1 MVGLPLDAH
10 AARMLTETYQY
21 SQAVQMQMAAAL
33 AVQQAGGVHS
43 RSMNR
48 AQIQR
53 LSKERDTDLLVGLDI
68 FIEAMKMTDDER
80 RQNGIVEQRF
90 NRALKAY
97 KGLATRRLDV
107 DAYDLTPPTDVER
120 AQLHACMI
128 TGIDQVYRAQ
138 SNGRYADGVQ
148 KMRRKTK
155 DSQLWTKPGDLVAG
169 AAYNIGRI
177 TQNNYSTAR
186 LVTNAFRV
194 DIDSL
199 REFTPERIEDRKRS
213 KYRIDT
219 NGIVQEQYA
228 VYYDGRPIDK
238 YYWQDADSSRTT
250 RDFLLDHVLDDDF
263 EGAEQLPTSIQAFRQ
278 QLNELR
284 ALQHRTD
291 KSLDI
296 DRVVQRM
303 KAIIRQNVPI
313 DTGSLAD
320 VPSFTVPRKLSQISN
335 EERSEILSQA
345 PDQLTL
351 FNDLTQEFV
360 TVPVVYTNNVA
371 YITLSKELYP
381 LLASEIPEL
390 LGRTIMV
397 RPLSGHR
404 YVDQAT
410 AYQERGSRR
419 NNRGAIVAPEEVQRR
434 RAERNAA
441 ERKSAGVISS
451 QANIASAVKRS
462 NQRRGR
468 GFRGNGKSATYGE
481 TTDL

>member
-1 MVGLPLDAH
+1 
-10 AARMLTETYQY
+10 
-21 SQAVQMQMAAAL
+21 
-33 AVQQAGGVHS
+33 
-43 RSMNR
+43 
-48 AQIQR
+48 
-53 LSKERDTDLLVGLDI
+53 
-68 FIEAMKMTDDER
+68 
-80 RQNGIVEQRF
+80 
-90 NRALKAY
+90 
-97 KGLATRRLDV
+97 
-107 DAYDLTPPTDVER
+107 
-120 AQLHACMI
+120 
-128 TGIDQVYRAQ
+128 
-138 SNGRYADGVQ
+138 
-148 KMRRKTK
+148 
-155 DSQLWTKPGDLVAG
+155 
-169 AAYNIGRI
+169 
-177 TQNNYSTAR
+177 
-186 LVTNAFRV
+186 
-194 DIDSL
+194 
-199 REFTPERIEDRKRS
+199 
-213 KYRIDT
+213 
-219 NGIVQEQYA
+219 
-228 VYYDGRPIDK
+228 
-238 YYWQDADSSRTT
+238 
-250 RDFLLDHVLDDDF
+250 
-263 EGAEQLPTSIQAFRQ
+263 
-278 QLNELR
+278 
-284 ALQHRTD
+284 
-291 KSLDI
+291 
-296 DRVVQRM
+296 M

-360 TVPVVYTNNVA
+360 TVPVVYVNNIA

>member
-1 MVGLPLDAH
+1 
-10 AARMLTETYQY
+10 
-21 SQAVQMQMAAAL
+21 
-33 AVQQAGGVHS
+33 
-43 RSMNR
+43 
-48 AQIQR
+48 
-53 LSKERDTDLLVGLDI
+53 
-68 FIEAMKMTDDER
+68 
-80 RQNGIVEQRF
+80 
-90 NRALKAY
+90 
-97 KGLATRRLDV
+97 
-107 DAYDLTPPTDVER
+107 
-120 AQLHACMI
+120 
-128 TGIDQVYRAQ
+128 
-138 SNGRYADGVQ
+138 
-148 KMRRKTK
+148 MRRKTK